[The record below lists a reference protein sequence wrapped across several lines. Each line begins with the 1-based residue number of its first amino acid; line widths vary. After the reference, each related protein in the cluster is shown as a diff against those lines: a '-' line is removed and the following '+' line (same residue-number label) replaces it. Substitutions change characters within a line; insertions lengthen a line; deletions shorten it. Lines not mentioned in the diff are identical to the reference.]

1 MAQKTYLLDHLKKN
15 PLHTSW
21 LQNQHSTAYAL
32 SGKQEKNLCT
42 LKESQREGE
51 TFLLWSNRGKKPDL

>member
-1 MAQKTYLLDHLKKN
+1 MAQKTYLLDHLKKI
-15 PLHTSW
+15 LFTHLGCRTSIQQRM
-21 LQNQHSTAYAL
+21 LLVAN
-32 SGKQEKNLCT
+32 KKKNCT